1 MNLEINR
8 NGCISMENKFYL
20 TGEKNIFVAKSNIC
34 GKALI

>member
-20 TGEKNIFVAKSNIC
+20 TREKIYLLPKETYME
-34 GKALI
+34 KR